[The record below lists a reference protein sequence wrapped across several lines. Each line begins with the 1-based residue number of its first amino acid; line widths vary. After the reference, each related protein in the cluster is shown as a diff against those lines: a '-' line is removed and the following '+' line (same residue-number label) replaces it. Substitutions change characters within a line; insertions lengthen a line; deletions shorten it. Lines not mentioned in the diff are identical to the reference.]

1 MLDHGKAPHVG
12 HGAYDAERFTPVSQV
27 RDFISNLLQ
36 EVLFMNASH
45 IVSAIALL
53 FSGYSLWETSLKRS
67 ELKVFVAPVI
77 RYASPYQNT
86 NFEIFAIPV
95 TISNAGARTGTIMS
109 MSLEVTDPAN
119 HLSKK
124 FYSANFGQ
132 FGIEK
137 QRTGDFRPFAP
148 IPLPGRTSYSEV
160 VQFNA
165 QTEEKVMQIVQ
176 GAGHF
181 QFTLKLDA
189 ALSENFGLLDRFWS
203 KPPEPVSFEMELP
216 ELDHRAFTSGSGT
229 VALHQKNWQST
240 VSPD

>member
-1 MLDHGKAPHVG
+1 MMAM
-12 HGAYDAERFTPVSQV
+12 RFTPVSQT
-27 RDFISNLLQ
+27 RDFLWNLLQ
-36 EVLFMNASH
+36 EGLLMNASH
-45 IVSAIALL
+45 IVSALALL

-67 ELKVFVAPVI
+67 ELKVYVAPVI

-86 NFEIFAIPV
+86 NFEVFAIPV

-109 MSLEVTDPAN
+109 MSLEVKDPAN
-119 HLSKK
+119 KLSKK

-132 FGIEK
+132 WGIEK
-137 QRTGDFRPFAP
+137 SRTGDFRPFAP
-148 IPLPGRTSYSEV
+148 IPLPGRNSYTEV

-165 QTEEKVMQIVQ
+165 QIDEKVMQIVQ
-176 GAGHF
+176 AAGRF

-189 ALSENFGLLDRFWS
+189 ALSESFGLLDRFWS